1 MKNKRTLLII
11 VLVFALLIGGATLL
25 YRQLGQNITA
35 ERLSTQAAQQEGSND
50 ESETEQKT
58 KAPDFTVYDAEGNEV
73 HLSDYVG
80 KPIVLNFWA
89 SWCGPCQMEM
99 PDFHEKYLVLSE
111 DVNFLMVNMTTG
123 RETMESASAFIEK
136 NEYSFPVF
144 YDINSDAALT
154 YGAYSLPTTF
164 FIDADGYA
172 VAQATGAIDAETL
185 QKGIDMIR

>member
-11 VLVFALLIGGATLL
+11 IFVFALLIGGATLL